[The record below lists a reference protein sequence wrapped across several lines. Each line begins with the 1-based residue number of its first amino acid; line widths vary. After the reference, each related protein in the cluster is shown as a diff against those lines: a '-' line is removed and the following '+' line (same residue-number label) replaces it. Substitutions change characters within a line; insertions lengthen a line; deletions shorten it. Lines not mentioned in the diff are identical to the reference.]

1 VRALTR
7 EELPVEERVRVVSP
21 WSSAEGFAADGVLF
35 LVGELLNFLGDSVP
49 GDSELPYPLKVMDKW
64 VSGRLFI
71 PLLTIIDLL
80 FVMVCGELSGTL

>member
-1 VRALTR
+1 VRALNR
-7 EELPVEERVRVVSP
+7 EELPVEERVRVVSL

-64 VSGRLFI
+64 MSGSVFV
-71 PLLTIIDLL
+71 PLLT
-80 FVMVCGELSGTL
+80 VMDCCL